1 MSAHATTL
9 IFMVCCLHPSKG
21 TTSPVEW
28 FSEDI
33 LNIYGEN
40 GSLTLTQ
47 LHDMLRKIGVGQE
60 QRVTKA
66 NVTTGGTLHFS
77 QCLLTEDIISLYSLN
92 NSVLKSE
99 HMKEICPA
107 ILQQLAIQ
115 PCKQEGYPIAEDK
128 ASIHEV
134 WGFGALAVT
143 IISLMSLLGLSV
155 VPLLKKPYFSK
166 ILIYFIG
173 LAIGTLFSNAVFQLI
188 PEAFGFDPKN
198 DGYIL
203 KSVAVFGGF
212 YLLFFT
218 ERILKIALMVDGKH
232 GHSHT
237 GDIQTSTQAATK
249 ELELLNSWNAN
260 SDSNHLGHES
270 QYNHMDNKEAE
281 KSSLQNSNSSYLKNK
296 STTEN
301 SSCNSENRETQKPK
315 RNHKQHKLSNVAT
328 VAWMITLGDALHN
341 FIDGLAIGASFT
353 VSSLQGLSTSIAI
366 LCEELPHELGDFVI
380 LINSGMSTRQAL
392 LFNFLSA
399 CSCYIGLAFG
409 ILVGTRFTP
418 NYIFAVAGGMFLY
431 ISLSSMFLEMNE
443 TIMDSIKTRKSDV
456 KFFLLQNAGILT
468 GFIVILLLT
477 IFASEIRLD

>member
-1 MSAHATTL
+1 MCRAMAIPAAAL
-9 IFMVCCLHPSKG
+9 IFVVYCFHVSKG
-21 TTSPVEW
+21 TISPVEW

-40 GSLTLTQ
+40 GSLTLSQ
-47 LHDMLRKIGVGQE
+47 LNDLLRKIGVGQE
-60 QRVTKA
+60 QRDRKA
-66 NVTTGGTLHFS
+66 NVTTGGKLHFA
-77 QCLLTEDIISLYSLN
+77 QCLLTEDIISLYDLN
-92 NSVLKSE
+92 NSVLTRDDV
-99 HMKEICPA
+99 KEICPA
-107 ILQQLAIQ
+107 ILHQLTIQ
-115 PCKQEGYPIAEDK
+115 PCRQEQHLIAEEEIN
-128 ASIHEV
+128 IHEV
-134 WGFGALAVT
+134 WGFGVLAVT
-143 IISLMSLLGLSV
+143 IISLMSLLGLTV

-188 PEAFGFDPKN
+188 PEAFGFDPRN

-203 KSVAVFGGF
+203 KSVAIFGGF

-218 ERILKIALMVDGKH
+218 ERILKISLKADGKH

-237 GDIQTSTQAATK
+237 GSIQTSKQTPTK

-260 SDSNHLGHES
+260 TDLNHFEHDSH
-270 QYNHMDNKEAE
+270 YNHVDNKEVE
-281 KSSLQNSNSSYLKNK
+281 RTILQNSDSSYLNNK
-296 STTEN
+296 STEKTG
-301 SSCNSENRETQKPK
+301 CNTDDKEKPT
-315 RNHKQHKLSNVAT
+315 RNHKHKLSGVAT

-392 LFNFLSA
+392 FFNFMSA

-409 ILVGTRFTP
+409 VLVGTKFSP
-418 NYIFAVAGGMFLY
+418 NYIFGVAGGMFLY

-443 TIMDSIKTRKSDV
+443 TIMDSIKTRKSDAR
-456 KFFLLQNAGILT
+456 FFLIQNAGIIT

-477 IFASEIRLD
+477 IFAGDIQLD